1 MLQLVVHE
9 RVADHEGGRKQP
21 TKSRAERAA
30 ECSFGERFF
39 GGAARGE
46 APDTG
51 RHDANRR
58 RGARQATTDG
68 ALFGTAR
75 DEDRLDQLRPSTV
88 VIERQMLPMRIESS
102 AAVGSKPQ
110 CTMQSV
116 HFGLPLLWPYF
127 DQSVVSN
134 NSWYDFA

>member
-1 MLQLVVHE
+1 MKLLVHE
-9 RVADHEGGRKQP
+9 SVADDKGRREQP
-21 TKSRAERAA
+21 AKSRAERAA
-30 ECSFGERFF
+30 EQGLGQRVFNR
-39 GGAARGE
+39 AARGE
-46 APDTG
+46 ASNAG
-51 RHDANRR
+51 RNDANRR

-110 CTMQSV
+110 WTMQSV